1 MRLNP
6 TYLQCLTWTKWR
18 MIIVAALLPV
28 TLSISGCAVTP
39 PFDGRVEILSSSRDQ
54 SLTGAD
60 CVVTTDSGSWTVQT
74 PGHAAVGA
82 ANGDLRVVCDK
93 AGYRTSEVIHR
104 SSAAHRGPGASRV
117 GVGIGGGRGVYSG
130 VGVSLGFGFP
140 LAGARSDYPSRVTVD
155 MTPLQ

>member
-6 TYLQCLTWTKWR
+6 AYLQSLTWVPWR
-18 MIIVAALLPV
+18 MITVAALLPAI
-28 TLSISGCAVTP
+28 LSVSGCAVTP
-39 PFDGRVEILSSSRDQ
+39 PFDGRVEILSTARDQ
-54 SLTGAD
+54 ALTGAD

-82 ANGDLRVVCDK
+82 ANGDLRVVCNK

-104 SSAAHRGPGASRV
+104 NPATRRGPGATRV
-117 GVGIGGGRGVYSG
+117 GVGIGGGSGGYRG

-140 LAGARSDYPSRVTVD
+140 FAGMRSDYPSRVTVD